1 MRKFK
6 LPGVQDLTKHQEMAL
21 GYPDQGQ
28 HLVIGGPGTGKTVV
42 MVMRAI
48 DLQRNGGNYVFLVYN
63 HMLHQASQQ
72 MAGEWIESSTWV
84 SWFYKLF
91 YSLTGEYVPEV
102 RSYSPNWG
110 ECVRR
115 IEKDRNLLSKVKQ
128 RGRNKILLIDEGQ
141 DMPPGFYWTLTRFG
155 YENFF
160 IAADQNQQINVDE
173 NSSRRDLEDALALD
187 TSDVIELRRNFRNNY
202 AVARLARAFYTG
214 DRASPP
220 PKLPKPKGQ
229 LHVPKLYVFKDR
241 KGVKKSISKAII
253 KLFQQDNRRLIGVFA
268 PNERLRQKYLDKL
281 EKICNSLSG
290 NSPKIYTYSHGM
302 QPNVQFNRG
311 GIVVLNAQSCKGLE
325 FDIVVLV
332 DINGHY
338 VLRENTDEIRKLFYV
353 MVSRARDQVFMIIKD
368 GPNSIQNILPKDQ
381 NVLQWDR
388 KTFG

>member
-6 LPGVQDLTKHQEMAL
+6 LPGVQDLTKHQEAAL

-48 DLQRNGGNYVFLVYN
+48 DLQRKEGKYIFLVYN

-72 MAGEWIESSTWV
+72 MAGVHFVSSTYKK
-84 SWFYKLF
+84 WFYRLF
-91 YSLTGEYVPEV
+91 YRLTGQYAPQV
-102 RSYSPNWG
+102 RDYSPDWKKCVGIVESNKHFLST
-110 ECVRR
+110 VRR
-115 IEKDRNLLSKVKQ
+115 LSKDAV
-128 RGRNKILLIDEGQ
+128 LLIDEGQ
-141 DMPPGFYWTLTRFG
+141 DMPPGFYWALTRFG

-241 KGVKKSISKAII
+241 KGVKKSISNAIV

-268 PNERLRQKYLDKL
+268 PNDMLRQKYLNKL
-281 EKICNSLSG
+281 EKICNSLG
-290 NSPKIYTYSHGM
+290 ENSPQIYTYRHGM
-302 QPNVQFNRG
+302 QPNVQFNQG

-353 MVSRARDQVFMIIKD
+353 MVSRARDQVFMIMKD
-368 GPNSIQNILPKDQ
+368 GLNSIQNILPKDQ